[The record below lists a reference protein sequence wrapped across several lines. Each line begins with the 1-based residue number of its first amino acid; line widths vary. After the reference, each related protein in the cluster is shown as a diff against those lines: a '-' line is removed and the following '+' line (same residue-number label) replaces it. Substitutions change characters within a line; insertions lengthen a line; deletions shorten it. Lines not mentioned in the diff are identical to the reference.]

1 MPLWEI
7 PLWEQSLLAMQTPR
21 FSVRLRHLHR
31 EQALLVQVLA
41 KNPAFPTT
49 AFLTLQNKATMTLP
63 LLHLEDELTRLT
75 LAPHLGAS
83 LVDWR
88 SEEPTSEL
96 QSLIRISY
104 AVFCLKK
111 KLFRNI
117 NQQLITLN

>member
-41 KNPAFPTT
+41 KHPAFPTT

-63 LLHLEDELTRLT
+63 LLHLSDELTRLT

-83 LVDWR
+83 HVEWTFR
-88 SEEPTSEL
+88 STGAPLLRPPAPMRKASCRERVC
-96 QSLIRISY
+96 QS
-104 AVFCLKK
+104 V
-111 KLFRNI
+111 
-117 NQQLITLN
+117 